1 MFLVFLL
8 LFWGSDQNEMRHI
21 HLIISLRWSLNAGL
35 FVGIYYYS
43 FAVLPLRTSVVLKGN
58 RVESCRVTSRIDLHR
73 FLTSRS
79 KVHLLVAMDSHVIR
93 FSWVDVAVKLES
105 KKKLELLLGPVDEL
119 PKKSCTGIE
128 IEHVKHIRPNPQA
141 NCAPHCN
148 IHHIWEK
155 EWLSR
160 AVKTRAAVKFK
171 IENQGSC
178 SRLGNRS
185 SNNFLPVR
193 APIAFM

>member
-1 MFLVFLL
+1 MKMLRQEPKKDLKYFTFITTIYPIIIKVITFYFVMFLVFLL

-105 KKKLELLLGPVDEL
+105 KKKIRASVGPCWWTTE
-119 PKKSCTGIE
+119 KKLYG
-128 IEHVKHIRPNPQA
+128 HRN
-141 NCAPHCN
+141 
-148 IHHIWEK
+148 
-155 EWLSR
+155 R
-160 AVKTRAAVKFK
+160 ACQTHSAKPPSKLRAT
-171 IENQGSC
+171 
-178 SRLGNRS
+178 L
-185 SNNFLPVR
+185 
-193 APIAFM
+193 